1 MSSHATL
8 NNRHIYSE
16 SPEHNWPYC
25 AEYCKNPTIAGVLD
39 GKRHVMA
46 LTINKINAP
55 PKRMNNA
62 HARCLLQCTRNR
74 RQHNGFSNNGFNKN
88 HGQQQLKSTSNRK
101 SKQPLP
107 IQAVPASTNKVSR
120 NGCHAQKPHYST
132 GHPEVLAAH
141 HCASHMT
148 TLDVTPPSAFI
159 AHQIP
164 HKLMHQAQMQVLGL
178 TPNPL

>member
-25 AEYCKNPTIAGVLD
+25 AEYCKNPTIAGALD
-39 GKRHVMA
+39 GKRHVMV
-46 LTINKINAP
+46 LTINEINVP

-74 RQHNGFSNNGFNKN
+74 RQHNGFNNN

-120 NGCHAQKPHYST
+120 NGCYAQKPHYST
-132 GHPEVLAAH
+132 RHSEILEAH
-141 HCASHMT
+141 RCASHVT

-164 HKLMHQAQMQVLGL
+164 HK
-178 TPNPL
+178 